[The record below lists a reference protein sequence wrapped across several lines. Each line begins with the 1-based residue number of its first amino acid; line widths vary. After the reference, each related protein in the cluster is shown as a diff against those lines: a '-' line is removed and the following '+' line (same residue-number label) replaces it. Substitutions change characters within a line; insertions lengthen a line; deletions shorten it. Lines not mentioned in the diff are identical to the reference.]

1 MPAGRRESPSTHA
14 CDRGHT
20 TLCIVGGPYVLHNG
34 KHLSVPEG
42 SKRLLVFLAL
52 NGGRAYRRHAAGTL
66 WPDGGDS
73 RASGNLRSALW
84 RLREAGVDVVN
95 ADKATLALRP
105 DLKVDVVTLSKWAAR
120 IIEGDVRYSDV
131 RIGQMNL
138 EALDLLPGW
147 YDDWVIFERERLRQ
161 RMLHALEALSRYLL
175 ETRRLGEAVEAA
187 MTAVSVD
194 PLRESAQRLLVEAHL
209 AEGNLVEARRSFA
222 HYCVLLRAELDVEPG
237 SEFVALADRCGLAT
251 TNGPTLLR
259 PVKDLSPPTPRRRE
273 GRPRGEMNVD
283 SGPEIRGERPGV
295 MANAVRWGVK
305 DGVRGPGQ
313 SAPSAR

>member
-1 MPAGRRESPSTHA
+1 
-14 CDRGHT
+14 
-20 TLCIVGGPYVLHNG
+20 VGGPYVLRDG
-34 KHLSVPEG
+34 KRLRVPEG

-52 NGGRAYRRHAAGTL
+52 NGGRAYRRYVAGAL

-84 RLREAGVDVVN
+84 RLREAGVDVVD

-105 DLKVDVVTLSKWAAR
+105 GLEVDVDTLSEWAAR
-120 IIEGDVRYSDV
+120 ITEGDVRYSDV

-161 RMLHALEALSRYLL
+161 RMLHALEALSRHLV
-175 ETRRLGEAVEAA
+175 ETGRWGEAVEAA
-187 MTAVSVD
+187 MTAVSVE

-237 SEFVALADRCGLAT
+237 SEFVALAYRCGLAT
-251 TNGPTLLR
+251 TNGRTVLR
-259 PVKDLSPPTPRRRE
+259 PVKDISPPTPRRRE
-273 GRPRGEMNVD
+273 GRPRGEMKVD
-283 SGPEIRGERPGV
+283 SGPVIRGERPGV
-295 MANAVRWGVK
+295 MANAVRRVVEEG
-305 DGVRGPGQ
+305 GNGPGQ
-313 SAPSAR
+313 PASSAR